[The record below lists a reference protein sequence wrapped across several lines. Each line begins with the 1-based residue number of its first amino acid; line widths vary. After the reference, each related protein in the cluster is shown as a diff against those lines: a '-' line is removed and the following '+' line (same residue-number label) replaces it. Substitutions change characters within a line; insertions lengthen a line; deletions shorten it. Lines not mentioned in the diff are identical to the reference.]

1 MAGNKA
7 KSVRKADAGAA
18 RNAATGAVRKSFTA
32 VLEPDGTALK
42 WVIARVPFEMAKV
55 WPVRKGRRVRGEIEG
70 FAFRTSLFP
79 GRGASEGVV
88 GLGTGTPGTA
98 RLETKGE
105 LLLVNKQMQAG
116 AGVRVGDKVRIWLE
130 PDFEEREIELPEEME
145 RELNAARG
153 LRKWFDAMSPSMRRE
168 IGKFVG
174 EPKSAESR
182 QKRAEKLTERLMQ
195 AMEGEKEPPPVLRV
209 LFQRQPGARE
219 AWLGLTPAQRR
230 SHLMGIFYY
239 ETPEARERRAAKA
252 IEDAVGKAG
261 KREQGKRD

>member
-1 MAGNKA
+1 MDK
-7 KSVRKADAGAA
+7 KK
-18 RNAATGAVRKSFTA
+18 THAVRKTFTA

-42 WVIARVPFEMAKV
+42 WVIARVPFEMATA

-79 GRGASEGVV
+79 DKHLN
-88 GLGTGTPGTA
+88 LGQ
-98 RLETKGE
+98 KGE

-116 AGVRVGDKVRIWLE
+116 AGARVGDKVRIWLE
-130 PDFEEREIELPEEME
+130 PDFEEREIKLPKELEVQ
-145 RELNAARG
+145 LNSARG
-153 LRKWFDAMSPSMRRE
+153 LRKWFDAMGPSMRRE
-168 IGKFVG
+168 IGKFVS

-182 QKRAEKLTERLMQ
+182 QKRAGRLAERLMQ

-219 AWLGLTPAQRR
+219 AWMGLTAAQRR
-230 SHLMGIFYY
+230 GHLMGIFYY

-252 IEDAVGKAG
+252 VDEAMRKAENKG
-261 KREQGKRD
+261 TR